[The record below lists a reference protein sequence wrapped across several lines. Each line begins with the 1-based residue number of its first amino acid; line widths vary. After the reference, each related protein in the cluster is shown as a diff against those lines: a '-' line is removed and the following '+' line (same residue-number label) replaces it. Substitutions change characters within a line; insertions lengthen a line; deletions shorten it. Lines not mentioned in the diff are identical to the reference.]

1 MLQKIY
7 FHKASLNLGLLVYMK
22 NHIIKFIMKADKTVS
37 RSDRGQVKSDS
48 ARISKGGNSET
59 ASNENSGPV
68 MHGSVGDTGQ

>member
-1 MLQKIY
+1 
-7 FHKASLNLGLLVYMK
+7 
-22 NHIIKFIMKADKTVS
+22 MKADKTVS